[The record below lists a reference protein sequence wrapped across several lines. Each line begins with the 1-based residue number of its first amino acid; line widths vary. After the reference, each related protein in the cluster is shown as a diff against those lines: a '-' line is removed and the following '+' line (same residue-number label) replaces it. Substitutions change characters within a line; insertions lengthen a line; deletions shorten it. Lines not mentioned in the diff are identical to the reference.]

1 MDYQLIAFDMDG
13 TLLDSSKGI
22 LPSTLDAIREAAARD
37 KVVAIATGRSPS
49 LIASYAE
56 RLPEVRYAICITG
69 AGVYDFRERRF
80 VTEKC
85 LPQDLVPRILD
96 AWEGEDAMS
105 EVFSGTEI
113 FQPAGYLDR
122 LGDFNL
128 ANFRETFE
136 RAANFVPDVRAWA
149 LAHAGEIAKY
159 NLHCRSTEMRER
171 IRDRVVERGLDVEW
185 AYTEWASLEL
195 TARGVSK
202 GSALEGLCRALGIPV
217 EASIAV
223 GDSGNDLDMVRR
235 AGLGVAMGNA
245 SPDVLEAADVVVADN
260 DHGGCAEAVRHY
272 LLA

>member
-1 MDYQLIAFDMDG
+1 MNYQLIAFDMDG
-13 TLLDSSKGI
+13 TLLDTSKGI
-22 LPSTLDAIREAAARD
+22 LPSTLEAIREAAARD
-37 KVVAIATGRSPS
+37 KTIAIATGRSPS
-49 LIASYAE
+49 LIAGYAA

-69 AGVYDFRERRF
+69 AGVYDLWEHRF
-80 VTEKC
+80 VTEEP
-85 LPQDLVPRILD
+85 LPAALVPQVLD

-113 FQPAGYLDR
+113 YQPAGYLDR

-128 ANFRETFE
+128 ANFRETFAN
-136 RAANFVPDVRAWA
+136 AANFVPDIREWA

-171 IRDRVVERGLDVEW
+171 IRDRVVDRGLDVEW

-202 GSALEGLCRALGIPV
+202 GRALEGLCRHLGIPV

-260 DHGGCAEAVRHY
+260 DHGGCAEAVHSY